1 MGPVYMAERK
11 SRRCRVKVK
20 TQRADGFPVNDRP
33 TCFLE
38 QAFSRNI
45 PAWKGI
51 YCQQQLEI
59 SFQLVSQV

>member
-1 MGPVYMAERK
+1 MGLYGRK
-11 SRRCRVKVK
+11 EKPKIRIKVK
-20 TQRADGFPVNDRP
+20 TQRADRFPVNDRP
-33 TCFLE
+33 ACFLE